1 MMKGIPPHSP
11 ADAASAIVPI
21 PDRRAGAA
29 IPVAAA
35 NDWWI
40 ARVTRVGL
48 LALTDFA
55 ALAAAGAVA
64 YVVWARPVHQQ
75 PVELYLELL
84 PMVGLF
90 LIGYAQAGLY
100 PGFGLGPVE
109 TLRRASYVTTI
120 GFLILATLSFAFKLP
135 HLYSRFTFA
144 IAFMLSLALV
154 PIGRAVVTRLA
165 QRIRWWS
172 EPVIVV
178 GTGPRAATAIRNL
191 RSSRHLGYRPA
202 AVIAP
207 APAGVTDVEGTPV
220 LGNLDR
226 APVLARQGF
235 RVAILETDQA
245 QDRTILDRLYQHF
258 RHVVL
263 LREYD
268 DLPVEG
274 LQVRNLG
281 GLIGIEY
288 TNNLL
293 LHGNRAIKRA
303 IDVALAAAA
312 LAAAAPVMLVAIAL
326 VKLLDPGPAFFRQ
339 PRAGLDGRR
348 FSVPKIR
355 TMKADAE
362 DALARHL
369 AANPDLQD
377 EWSSTFK
384 LKRDPRLIPVVGALF
399 RRFSVD
405 ELPQLWSVLKGEMS
419 LIGPRP
425 FPDYHLARFAPDF
438 LELRQRVRP
447 GITGLWQITVRSEGG
462 IEQQVALDSYYIR
475 NWSVWLDVYILCRT
489 LAAVASGRGAY

>member
-1 MMKGIPPHSP
+1 MKGPPPHSP
-11 ADAASAIVPI
+11 ANAAPTIVPI
-21 PDRRAGAA
+21 PERRAGAA

-35 NDWWI
+35 NDWFI
-40 ARVTRVGL
+40 ARAARAGL
-48 LALTDFA
+48 LALVDYGAVAT
-55 ALAAAGAVA
+55 AGAVA
-64 YVVWARPVHQQ
+64 YLMWARPVHQQ
-75 PVELYLELL
+75 PVELYIELL

-144 IAFMLSLALV
+144 IAFLLALAFV
-154 PIGRAVVTRLA
+154 PIGRAIVSRLA

-178 GTGPRAATAIRNL
+178 GTGPRAAAAIRNL
-191 RSSRHLGYRPA
+191 RTSRHLGYRPA
-202 AVIAP
+202 AVIAATP
-207 APAGVTDVEGTPV
+207 SGATDVEGTPV
-220 LGNLDR
+220 LGDLDR
-226 APVLARQGF
+226 APALAAQGF
-235 RVAILETDQA
+235 RVAILETDQT

-293 LHGNRAIKRA
+293 LHSNRAIKRA
-303 IDVALAAAA
+303 MDVGLAAVALAG
-312 LAAAAPVMLVAIAL
+312 AAPVILLSIAL
-326 VKLLDPGPAFFRQ
+326 VKLLDSGPAFFRQ
-339 PRAGLDGRR
+339 ARAGLDGRR
-348 FSVPKIR
+348 ISVPKIR

-362 DALARHL
+362 DVLEKHL
-369 AANPDLQD
+369 AENPDLRD
-377 EWSSTFK
+377 EWSSNFK
-384 LKRDPRLIPVVGALF
+384 LKRDPRLVPVVGALF
-399 RRFSVD
+399 RRFSID

-438 LELRQRVRP
+438 LDLRQRVRP

-475 NWSVWLDVYILCRT
+475 NWSVWLDLYILCRT